1 MSESTEAKP
10 RPLKLDSHVLAYLGD
25 YITVYEETIKRIAR
39 KAAQAAAAAPTASNT
54 LNSEGQIPAAPKC
67 TASAPNHS

>member
-1 MSESTEAKP
+1 MSDSAEAKP

-39 KAAQAAAAAPTASNT
+39 KAAQDSAASNIQ
-54 LNSEGQIPAAPKC
+54 NSQGQIPAAPKC
-67 TASAPNHS
+67 TASAPSHS